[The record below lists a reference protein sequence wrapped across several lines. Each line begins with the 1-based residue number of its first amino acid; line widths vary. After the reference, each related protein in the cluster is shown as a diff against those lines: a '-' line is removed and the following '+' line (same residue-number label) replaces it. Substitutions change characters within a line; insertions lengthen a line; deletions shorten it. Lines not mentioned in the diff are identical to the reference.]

1 MNFMIWTEQ
10 RIKYLISD
18 LTDENLFAC
27 HTLLSDLSI
36 SFTDEVN
43 TLAISLEE
51 RPELLLNPAFLQ
63 QNIHNEADFKV
74 IILHEYLHLLYG
86 QKYNMDSPIAH
97 LTLDVIINAAIC
109 RQVPYYQ
116 RDHFGQSDSF
126 FSRFYSKK
134 GAAKF
139 LRGNETEHRFNKL
152 LRHFGE
158 ILKEESL
165 TDIILLG
172 NHEKPR
178 ISDKY
183 VPILRHILENMNPDD
198 IRNRSFTSN
207 EDLEYIEQHGH
218 QMRHIKEWE
227 KRTLHRLREMIF
239 SISQKY
245 SAENNKWIRVYFD
258 ADVFME
264 DELNLMIPLL
274 DKFKNRLDLPI
285 LVLTPEKVKPAVFPE
300 GRLALERTESKNLS
314 LIAQDIKKNRNKGA
328 IVVTCG
334 RYLKVDSAALS
345 AEEPLDIRFLVSN
358 KGNKA
363 IFEENGLT
371 YELLDPLILLEN
383 DFKEVKKPTLNSNK
397 HTVNKF
403 NATLSNNRTL

>member
-1 MNFMIWTEQ
+1 
-10 RIKYLISD
+10 
-18 LTDENLFAC
+18 
-27 HTLLSDLSI
+27 
-36 SFTDEVN
+36 
-43 TLAISLEE
+43 
-51 RPELLLNPAFLQ
+51 
-63 QNIHNEADFKV
+63 
-74 IILHEYLHLLYG
+74 
-86 QKYNMDSPIAH
+86 
-97 LTLDVIINAAIC
+97 
-109 RQVPYYQ
+109 
-116 RDHFGQSDSF
+116 
-126 FSRFYSKK
+126 
-134 GAAKF
+134 
-139 LRGNETEHRFNKL
+139 
-152 LRHFGE
+152 
-158 ILKEESL
+158 
-165 TDIILLG
+165 
-172 NHEKPR
+172 
-178 ISDKY
+178 
-183 VPILRHILENMNPDD
+183 NPDD

-227 KRTLHRLREMIF
+227 ERTLHRLREMIF
-239 SISQKY
+239 SISRKY

-334 RYLKVDSAALS
+334 RHLKVDIAALS

-371 YELLDPLILLEN
+371 YELLDPLILLEY
-383 DFKEVKKPTLNSNK
+383 DFKKVKKPTLNLNTP
-397 HTVNKF
+397 TVNKF
-403 NATLSNNRTL
+403 IATLNKYRTL

>member
-1 MNFMIWTEQ
+1 
-10 RIKYLISD
+10 
-18 LTDENLFAC
+18 
-27 HTLLSDLSI
+27 
-36 SFTDEVN
+36 
-43 TLAISLEE
+43 
-51 RPELLLNPAFLQ
+51 
-63 QNIHNEADFKV
+63 
-74 IILHEYLHLLYG
+74 
-86 QKYNMDSPIAH
+86 
-97 LTLDVIINAAIC
+97 
-109 RQVPYYQ
+109 
-116 RDHFGQSDSF
+116 
-126 FSRFYSKK
+126 
-134 GAAKF
+134 
-139 LRGNETEHRFNKL
+139 
-152 LRHFGE
+152 
-158 ILKEESL
+158 
-165 TDIILLG
+165 
-172 NHEKPR
+172 
-178 ISDKY
+178 
-183 VPILRHILENMNPDD
+183 MNPDD

-239 SISQKY
+239 SISRKY

-403 NATLSNNRTL
+403 NATLSNYRAL